1 MASIV
6 FELFL
11 WGISFVLI
19 KGFNHLES
27 SMRGFC
33 ETKEQQ
39 RDRRVNINFDFSRH
53 FMIYPQISCKTLC
66 LHYANFRK
74 TD

>member
-1 MASIV
+1 M
-6 FELFL
+6 
-11 WGISFVLI
+11 GISFVLI

-27 SMRGFC
+27 LMLGFC

-53 FMIYPQISCKTLC
+53 FMIYPQISCKTQC
-66 LHYANFRK
+66 LRYANIRK